1 MITLVLSHNFLSKIL
16 NKEYYSLQNSSEK
29 RLVELESKCKEQV
42 DKLAVYEKLEQELDD
57 VIMQAAESKE
67 YEDIKVAVL
76 MSINYLIK
84 NSKKWFKWSF
94 IYAKVD
100 IYIFQSCDWQT

>member
-1 MITLVLSHNFLSKIL
+1 MSHNFLSKIL

-84 NSKKWFKWSF
+84 NSKK
-94 IYAKVD
+94 
-100 IYIFQSCDWQT
+100 

>member
-1 MITLVLSHNFLSKIL
+1 LSHNFLSKIL

-84 NSKKWFKWSF
+84 NSKK
-94 IYAKVD
+94 
-100 IYIFQSCDWQT
+100 

>member
-1 MITLVLSHNFLSKIL
+1 
-16 NKEYYSLQNSSEK
+16 
-29 RLVELESKCKEQV
+29 VELESKCKEQV

-84 NSKKWFKWSF
+84 NSKK
-94 IYAKVD
+94 
-100 IYIFQSCDWQT
+100 

>member
-1 MITLVLSHNFLSKIL
+1 MFSHIFFSKIL

-67 YEDIKVAVL
+67 YKHIKDAVL
-76 MSINYLIK
+76 ISFNYLIK
-84 NSKKWFKWSF
+84 NSKKM
-94 IYAKVD
+94 I
-100 IYIFQSCDWQT
+100 QSKFC